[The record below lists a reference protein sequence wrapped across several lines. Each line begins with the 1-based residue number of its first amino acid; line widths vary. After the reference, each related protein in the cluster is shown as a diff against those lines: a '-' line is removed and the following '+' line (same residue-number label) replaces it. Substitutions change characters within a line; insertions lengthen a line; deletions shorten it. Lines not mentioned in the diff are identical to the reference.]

1 MVMKIKYIIL
11 SFGFII
17 TSLTF
22 VYSQDTKL
30 VKEYDEIKTE
40 LVQWDSV
47 RGDWLSNS
55 LLEMAQNN
63 PIPERTFP
71 EDFTPFE
78 MYSVIPFDRKEKLRT
93 ISDSRRNDPTMAQNS
108 TLWLFVSEFF
118 SRSTCRTTSGRTYGD
133 PHFSSFDG
141 NSFSLQSVG
150 EFTLVQSQTGYV
162 NVQARQTANGGDFS
176 FNTAIAMNVGGDRLC
191 FYANEKPDSDI
202 STPIR
207 LEGAPIHVTTST
219 YFLPH
224 GGTVRSKGNDYI
236 VTWPTGEKVTLQMSN
251 NLRFRTMNI
260 STFIYPCV
268 MGGYEG
274 LLGNANG
281 SPKDDLSIRGN
292 NNSDLYASMSKYS
305 TIFGDREITQTANK
319 QEKDYLD
326 RLTREFGSSW
336 RITDLTSLFDYGIGQ
351 NTASFTDVNFPVVHR
366 TVGDLST
373 KQRANASR
381 KCQEMGIT
389 GEELRG
395 CIFDNAY
402 LNIPPSPRP
411 VLVDQT
417 HGVVLTKIPVP
428 VRVDNRP
435 VLDPVIN
442 GTIDRGN
449 SKPVI
454 PLDHSID
461 AIENKVNTPQ
471 TIPSNTEK
479 PTPTDVKHT
488 EEIKIKEPVQFN
500 PTIFGESQPASPAS
514 KPSKQNRIIIP
525 AEINFPSKTP
535 SSKPSRGSNSPVSI
549 PADVPVKLPAE
560 MKIGG

>member
-1 MVMKIKYIIL
+1 MKIKYIIL

-47 RGDWLSNS
+47 RGEWLSNS

>member
-47 RGDWLSNS
+47 RGEWLSNS

>member
-47 RGDWLSNS
+47 RGEWLSNS
-55 LLEMAQNN
+55 LLAMAQNN

-207 LEGAPIHVTTST
+207 LEGAPIHVITST